1 MACWDG
7 FWWSPLSALKKKKKV
22 DLCCVDVEIFVSP
35 SHTYDQIDCCGS
47 MSPFNKPTNQPSS
60 LSFPPPSS
68 CIGCCSEPTHTHT
81 HLYTHSTMMWA
92 PISPSYSSLSG
103 VLIMSQWPF
112 HITPHLSF
120 FIFSFQPPSFP
131 RTPLFNPSHISFLCI
146 TSFFWSVLE
155 HNGLTLH
162 LNPIA
167 ILISITLTCRCTLLS
182 TSFLSQF
189 WSGITIVGI
198 YQVMKVINKPLLPNQ
213 NRSKNQF
220 SNWNRV
226 ECRPFDTMWR
236 FVTVSIFLIHFNANC
251 SPPISHN
258 SNLDGVSEIFM
269 SSLQL
274 FLHNS
279 LSNNI

>member
-1 MACWDG
+1 MLCWCGDICITIAHL
-7 FWWSPLSALKKKKKV
+7 WSNWLLW
-22 DLCCVDVEIFVSP
+22 INVSVQQ
-35 SHTYDQIDCCGS
+35 TDQ
-47 MSPFNKPTNQPSS
+47 PTLLTLIPSS
-60 LSFPPPSS
+60 L
-68 CIGCCSEPTHTHT
+68 ILHWLLLWTNTHTHTLVHTHT
-81 HLYTHSTMMWA
+81 HLYTHSTMMWT
-92 PISPSYSSLSG
+92 PISPSYSSLSC

-236 FVTVSIFLIHFNANC
+236 FESVSIFLIHFNANC